1 MIESPINI
9 NRPRNMAVMI
19 LISLAFAFLAG
30 SVLGRY
36 SIRKI
41 VTGNPRYA
49 VVLQRSARDLFTISR
64 LLNSQS
70 EMKRLSGYYGLYEN
84 QLIDTDFL
92 VERLDKEASPVVRRT
107 IIWLLGF
114 SKDEKSA
121 LESLSGAYSS
131 GNPLIREEVLRSMK
145 RVDSNYY
152 TDFLKKESGGKKGA
166 PVR

>member
-1 MIESPINI
+1 
-9 NRPRNMAVMI
+9 MAVMI
-19 LISLAFAFLAG
+19 LALLAFSFLAG

-36 SIRKI
+36 SIGQI
-41 VTGNPRYA
+41 VTRKPRYA
-49 VVLQRSARDLFTISR
+49 IVLQRSARDLFTISR

-114 SKDEKSA
+114 SKDEKNA
-121 LESLSGAYSS
+121 LESLAGAYSS

-145 RVDSNYY
+145 RIDSDYY
-152 TDFLKKESGGKKGA
+152 AEFLKKGSGGKKG
-166 PVR
+166 VSNR